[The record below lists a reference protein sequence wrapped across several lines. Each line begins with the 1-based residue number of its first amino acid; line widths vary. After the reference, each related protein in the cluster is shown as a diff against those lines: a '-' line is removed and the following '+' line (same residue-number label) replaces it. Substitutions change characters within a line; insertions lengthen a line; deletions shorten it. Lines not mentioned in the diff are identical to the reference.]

1 MPADFPDPSA
11 HRASD
16 RSPSDSSPLDSSLES
31 AIPLH
36 ADPDVIWVV
45 TEAPASPNIQTDGQ
59 RGGWGNNPFGEPGFA
74 GRTQRT
80 PVSTDALEQ
89 NMSSFLSRM
98 GRVLSRARQSATEV
112 AGMELE
118 EIVLSVEVSGE
129 GQVNLLG
136 TGGRLGTSG
145 GITLTFRAKPSA

>member
-1 MPADFPDPSA
+1 MPADFST
-11 HRASD
+11 
-16 RSPSDSSPLDSSLES
+16 SSE
-31 AIPLH
+31 
-36 ADPDVIWVV
+36 ADLDVIWVI
-45 TEAPASPNIQTDGQ
+45 TEAPASPNVQTDGQ
-59 RGGWGNNPFGEPGFA
+59 RGGWGGNPFGEPGFA

-98 GRVLSRARQSATEV
+98 GRVLNRARQSAAEV

-145 GITLTFRAKPSA
+145 GMTLTFRAKPSA

>member
-1 MPADFPDPSA
+1 MPADSFT
-11 HRASD
+11 
-16 RSPSDSSPLDSSLES
+16 SSE
-31 AIPLH
+31 
-36 ADPDVIWVV
+36 ADLDVIWVI
-45 TEAPASPNIQTDGQ
+45 TEAPASPNAQTDGQ
-59 RGGWGNNPFGEPGFA
+59 RGGWGSNPYGEPGFA

-80 PVSTDALEQ
+80 PVSTDTLEQ

-98 GRVLSRARQSATEV
+98 GRVLSRARQSAAEV

-136 TGGRLGTSG
+136 TGARVGTSG
-145 GITLTFRAKPSA
+145 GMTLTFRAKPSA

>member
-1 MPADFPDPSA
+1 MPADSSTSSETDLDIIWVITETPAMPSA
-11 HRASD
+11 
-16 RSPSDSSPLDSSLES
+16 
-31 AIPLH
+31 
-36 ADPDVIWVV
+36 
-45 TEAPASPNIQTDGQ
+45 QTDGQ
-59 RGGWGNNPFGEPGFA
+59 RGGWGSNPYGEPGFA

-98 GRVLSRARQSATEV
+98 GRVLSRARQSAAEV

-136 TGGRLGTSG
+136 TGARVGTSG
-145 GITLTFRAKPSA
+145 GMTLTFRAKRSA

>member
-1 MPADFPDPSA
+1 MPADFST
-11 HRASD
+11 
-16 RSPSDSSPLDSSLES
+16 SSE
-31 AIPLH
+31 
-36 ADPDVIWVV
+36 ADLDVIWVI
-45 TEAPASPNIQTDGQ
+45 TEAPASPNVQTDGQ
-59 RGGWGNNPFGEPGFA
+59 RGGWGGNPFGEPGFG

-98 GRVLSRARQSATEV
+98 GRVLSRARQSAAEV

-145 GITLTFRAKPSA
+145 GMTLTFRAKPST

>member
-1 MPADFPDPSA
+1 MPADSSTSSHPD
-11 HRASD
+11 
-16 RSPSDSSPLDSSLES
+16 L
-31 AIPLH
+31 
-36 ADPDVIWVV
+36 DVIWVI
-45 TEAPASPNIQTDGQ
+45 TETPGSPGTQTDGQ
-59 RGGWGNNPFGEPGFA
+59 RGGWGSNPFGEPGFA

-80 PVSTDALEQ
+80 PVPTDALEQ

-98 GRVLSRARQSATEV
+98 GRVLSRARQSAAEV

-136 TGGRLGTSG
+136 TGARLGTSG
-145 GITLTFRAKPSA
+145 GMTLTFRAKPSA

>member
-1 MPADFPDPSA
+1 MPADFST
-11 HRASD
+11 
-16 RSPSDSSPLDSSLES
+16 SSE
-31 AIPLH
+31 
-36 ADPDVIWVV
+36 ADLDVIWVI
-45 TEAPASPNIQTDGQ
+45 TETSASPNAQADGQ

-98 GRVLSRARQSATEV
+98 GRVLSQARQSAAEV

>member
-1 MPADFPDPSA
+1 MPADFST
-11 HRASD
+11 
-16 RSPSDSSPLDSSLES
+16 SSE
-31 AIPLH
+31 
-36 ADPDVIWVV
+36 ADLDVIWVI
-45 TEAPASPNIQTDGQ
+45 TETPAAPNAQTDGQ

-98 GRVLSRARQSATEV
+98 GRVLSRARESAAEV

-136 TGGRLGTSG
+136 TGARVGTSG
-145 GITLTFRAKPSA
+145 GMTLTFRAKPSA